1 MRVVDLFCGGGG
13 FSCGATQAGAEVVLS
28 VEWDAKIAAI
38 YKANFPPGERH
49 EVRVEE
55 LGGDPESMASEIRAM
70 IKEDEEPLHVHGSPP
85 CQKLSNI
92 SMQRMNVAEGM
103 RLVRWFLDV
112 VEASKPPSWTMEQ
125 VPHPKLL
132 EYLTQRGIAWHV
144 VTASDHGVP
153 QKRRRVIAGT
163 PEIIAALQR
172 AEGSGPTAV
181 PRHYFPDLQPP
192 ERFRLQN
199 GTDNQSLYGG
209 GYRKFL
215 PGEGTRSL
223 DEPCH
228 TILARGKRLRIYD
241 TQTKDFLR
249 KITHRECA
257 TLQGFPDDFKFA
269 PEGGREF
276 KTRTMLIAGNAV
288 PPPLAKSIMKTAMEV
303 ATKQRSTDD

>member
-144 VTASDHGVP
+144 VTASGPWCTSETTESHRWHPRDHCCATTCRRFGSYCCAPTLLSRSTASRTISTAKRHRQSVAVRWRVSKILAGRGHAQLGRTVP
-153 QKRRRVIAGT
+153 HYTKRQAVNVFASMTLRPKIFFVKLHTESAPHCRVFQT
-163 PEIIAALQR
+163 TLNSP
-172 AEGSGPTAV
+172 
-181 PRHYFPDLQPP
+181 PREVASSKQ
-192 ERFRLQN
+192 
-199 GTDNQSLYGG
+199 
-209 GYRKFL
+209 
-215 PGEGTRSL
+215 
-223 DEPCH
+223 EPC
-228 TILARGKRLRIYD
+228 
-241 TQTKDFLR
+241 
-249 KITHRECA
+249 
-257 TLQGFPDDFKFA
+257 
-269 PEGGREF
+269 
-276 KTRTMLIAGNAV
+276 
-288 PPPLAKSIMKTAMEV
+288 
-303 ATKQRSTDD
+303 